1 MNEKR
6 DLPNGILIILF
17 PWTSCLNSCLS
28 LPLKK
33 KKKKAE
39 LMHAF
44 ILTLRYGILISAWTR
59 LECCLFLCAHACV
72 SVRARVCDFK
82 ADIHAVALTADI
94 WFESWSFSFL
104 LLNDITC
111 QQGLFVF
118 NVILKKP
125 NFGEFLGLPK
135 GIKFHSWNKGHL
147 FFYLLWKY
155 KHVGLFCEH
164 SESFP
169 ESW

>member
-1 MNEKR
+1 M
-6 DLPNGILIILF
+6 
-17 PWTSCLNSCLS
+17 SV
-28 LPLKK
+28 
-33 KKKKAE
+33 
-39 LMHAF
+39 
-44 ILTLRYGILISAWTR
+44 
-59 LECCLFLCAHACV
+59 CV
-72 SVRARVCDFK
+72 RDFK

-94 WFESWSFSFL
+94 WFESRSFSFL

-111 QQGLFVF
+111 QQGLLVF